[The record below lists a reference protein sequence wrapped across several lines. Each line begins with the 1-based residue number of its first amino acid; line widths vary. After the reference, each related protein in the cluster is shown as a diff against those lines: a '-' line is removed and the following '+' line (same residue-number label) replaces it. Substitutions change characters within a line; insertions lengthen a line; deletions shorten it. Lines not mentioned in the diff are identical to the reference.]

1 MGHQVIRAFT
11 IALTIVAAL
20 PAAAHDLRVFASV
33 AGDTVTVESTFS
45 SGRVP
50 TEGAVRVLDAENTL
64 LMTLEIGA
72 EGMTRFALPEGCED
86 SGLMIE
92 VEISEG
98 HSDYWMLTP
107 DDIAYGQKTDGTN

>member
-1 MGHQVIRAFT
+1 MDHTVIRALA
-11 IALTIVAAL
+11 IAISIVAAL

-33 AGDTVTVESTFS
+33 SGETVTVESTFS

-50 TEGAVRVLDAENTL
+50 TGGEVRVLDAENAL
-64 LMTLEIGA
+64 VMTLEIGA
-72 EGMTRFALPEGCED
+72 EGMTRFDLPDGAED

-92 VEISEG
+92 VEVSEG

-107 DDIAYGQKTDGTN
+107 DDIAYGQKTKETN

>member
-1 MGHQVIRAFT
+1 MIRPLAIAF
-11 IALTIVAAL
+11 AMVAAL

-50 TEGAVRVLDAENTL
+50 TEGEVRVLDAGNVL
-64 LMTLEIGA
+64 LMTLDIGA
-72 EGMTRFALPEGCED
+72 EGMTRFDLPDGAAD

-92 VEISEG
+92 VDVSEG

-107 DDIAYGQKTDGTN
+107 DDIAYGQNNGETN

>member
-1 MGHQVIRAFT
+1 MIRALSV
-11 IALTIVAAL
+11 ALCVAAF

-33 AGDTVTVESTFS
+33 TGETVLVESKFS

-50 TEGAVRVLDAENTL
+50 TGGEVRVLDAENTL
-64 LMTLEIGA
+64 LLSLEMGA
-72 EGMTRFALPEGCED
+72 EGKTRFMLPEGAED

-92 VEISEG
+92 VDVSEG

-107 DDIAYGQKTDGTN
+107 EDIAHGQGTN

>member
-1 MGHQVIRAFT
+1 MIRAFAIMLG
-11 IALTIVAAL
+11 IAVAF

-33 AGDTVTVESTFS
+33 AGQTVTVESKFS

-50 TEGAVRVLDAENTL
+50 TDGEVRVLTADNVVV
-64 LMTLEIGA
+64 MTLGIGA
-72 EGMTRFALPEGCED
+72 GGVTEFALPEGAAE

-92 VEISEG
+92 VDVSEG

-107 DDIAYGQKTDGTN
+107 EDIAYGRESN